1 MSDLYRLGASLY
13 IPAIRDDIVAIANAE
28 KYGNLRSMIF
38 CTEDSI
44 GERDV
49 PSALAR
55 LESSLSE
62 FKSVP
67 KRLRFIR
74 ARNPRV
80 LEKILAMR
88 CIERIDGFVLPKV
101 RLDTLVDYLSLLKG
115 TCFMLMITLETIE
128 VFDAAK
134 MVALRDFML
143 DQGCRERILALRI
156 GGNDLLNLL
165 RIRRPRDRTIYQTPI
180 GSVIA
185 NLVTTF
191 KPYGFELTAPVFE
204 YLDDTALLCEELRQD
219 LAFGLFGKTAIHPS
233 QVGVIEAFYRV
244 SREDVDIARS
254 LLHPDSNAVFRMHNS
269 MCEVA
274 THSNWAK
281 ETMRRAQI
289 FGIVSG

>member
-13 IPAIRDDIVAIANAE
+13 IPAIRDDLAAIANGE
-28 KYGNLRSMIF
+28 RYDNLRSMIF

-49 PSALAR
+49 PNALAK
-55 LESSLSE
+55 LKHSLPE
-62 FKSVP
+62 FRATP
-67 KRLRFIR
+67 MRLRFVR
-74 ARNPRV
+74 ARNPKV
-80 LEKILAMR
+80 LERILAMR
-88 CIERIDGFVLPKV
+88 CVERLDGFVLPKV
-101 RLDTLVDYLSLLKG
+101 RQATLPDYLSLLQGSK
-115 TCFMLMITLETIE
+115 FSLMVTLETLE

-134 MVALRDFML
+134 MSSLRDYLL
-143 DQGCRERILALRI
+143 DQSCRERILALRI

-191 KPYGFELTAPVFE
+191 RPYGFELTAPVFE

-233 QVGVIEAFYRV
+233 QVGVIEDFYRV
-244 SREDVDIARS
+244 SRQDMDVAES
-254 LLHPDSNAVFRMHNS
+254 LLHPNSDAVFRMHNS

-274 THSNWAK
+274 THSNWAI